1 MINSDYQA
9 TLQKMATTIKEAD
22 YVIVGGAAG
31 MSAAAG
37 PDWYNPGDPTYLE
50 KFKAIEDKYHAGSIW
65 RNGYLEQY
73 TGKNWENRGD
83 LWGFK
88 LSLIHFV
95 LHEPVYQPYQ
105 DLKAILKDKD
115 YDLITT
121 NQDVQFSKAFPDK
134 DVATIQGDW
143 SYFQCAD
150 KCHDQ
155 VYPNQTVVDQLFP
168 QIKNGHLPE
177 NLIPRCPKCG
187 AEMLEWVRGYEFLE
201 GQHYNNQYAKYR
213 QFIQKAEGKKTVY
226 LELGVGMMTPMF
238 IKEPFMN
245 LTYQN
250 PQATYIT
257 VNPKDAIVP
266 RELTDRGIA
275 VKYDL
280 VKVLA
285 DLKECGISRVSAED

>member
-1 MINSDYQA
+1 MTNSDYQI
-9 TLQKMATTIKEAD
+9 TLQKMATAIKAAD

-50 KFKAIEDKYHAGSIW
+50 KFKAIEDKYHAGSLW
-65 RNGYLEQY
+65 RNYYLEQY

-83 LWGFK
+83 YWGFK
-88 LSLIHFV
+88 LTVAHYN
-95 LHEPVYQPYQ
+95 LHVAIFQPYY
-105 DLKAILKDKD
+105 DLKAVLKDKD
-115 YDLITT
+115 YDIITT
-121 NQDVQFSKAFPDK
+121 NQDCQFPRAFPEK
-134 DVATIQGDW
+134 EVATIQGDW
-143 SYFQCAD
+143 SYFQCAN

-155 VYPNQTVVDQLFP
+155 VYPSQPIVDQLFP
-168 QIKNGHLPE
+168 QIEDGHLPE
-177 NLIPRCPKCG
+177 DLIPRCPKCG

-201 GQHYNNQYAKYR
+201 GDYYAEQYAKYR
-213 QFIQKAEGKKTVY
+213 QFIQKAEGQKTVY

-257 VNPKDAIVP
+257 VNPKDALVP
-266 RELTDRGIA
+266 RELADRGLA

-280 VKVLA
+280 AKVLA
-285 DLKECGISRVSAED
+285 DLKECGVSRVSTED

>member
-1 MINSDYQA
+1 MTNLDYQA
-9 TLQKMATTIKEAD
+9 TLQKMATTLKEAD
-22 YVIVGGAAG
+22 YVIVGAAAG

-37 PDWYNPGDPTYLE
+37 PDWYN
-50 KFKAIEDKYHAGSIW
+50 S
-65 RNGYLEQY
+65 
-73 TGKNWENRGD
+73 GD

-168 QIKNGHLPE
+168 QIENGHLPE
-177 NLIPRCPKCG
+177 NLILRCPKCG

-201 GQHYNNQYAKYR
+201 GQHYNKQYAKYR

-266 RELTDRGIA
+266 RELMDRGIA

-285 DLKECGISRVSAED
+285 NLKECGISRVSAED

>member
-1 MINSDYQA
+1 M
-9 TLQKMATTIKEAD
+9 
-22 YVIVGGAAG
+22 
-31 MSAAAG
+31 
-37 PDWYNPGDPTYLE
+37 
-50 KFKAIEDKYHAGSIW
+50 
-65 RNGYLEQY
+65 
-73 TGKNWENRGD
+73 
-83 LWGFK
+83 
-88 LSLIHFV
+88 
-95 LHEPVYQPYQ
+95 
-105 DLKAILKDKD
+105 KAILKDRD

-168 QIKNGHLPE
+168 QIENGHLPE

-187 AEMLEWVRGYEFLE
+187 AEMLEWSVVMNSLKDSTTTSNTQSIVNLFKKL
-201 GQHYNNQYAKYR
+201 KV
-213 QFIQKAEGKKTVY
+213 KKTVY

-266 RELTDRGIA
+266 RELMDRGIA

-285 DLKECGISRVSAED
+285 NLKECGISRVSAED